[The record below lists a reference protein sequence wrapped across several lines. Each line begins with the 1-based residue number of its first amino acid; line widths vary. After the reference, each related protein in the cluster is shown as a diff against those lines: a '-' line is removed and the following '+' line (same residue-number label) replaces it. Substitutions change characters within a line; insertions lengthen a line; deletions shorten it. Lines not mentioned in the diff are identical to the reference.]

1 MLKPDKEAKEYI
13 DTICEWPPAE
23 FDTWPFDNFEDRLKA
38 DDNIAQIAR
47 FIAELVTEDYLESI
61 GNNYRLVMGIIR
73 VLKMV
78 NEELEQR
85 KNQQANLEKRVYPL
99 EEKVKALEEKIT
111 RKYKP
116 KYK

>member
-13 DTICEWPPAE
+13 DTICEWPPVE

-73 VLKMV
+73 VLGMMNDKI
-78 NEELEQR
+78 E
-85 KNQQANLEKRVYPL
+85 NLEGFRRNIESKNLDGRTT
-99 EEKVKALEEKIT
+99 ALEKKTT
-111 RKYKP
+111 RKYQP

>member
-13 DTICEWPPAE
+13 DAICEWPPVD

-61 GNNYRLVMGIIR
+61 GNNYRLVMGVIR
-73 VLKMV
+73 VLKMI

-85 KNQQANLEKRVYPL
+85 KNQQANLEKRVYDL
-99 EEKVKALEEKIT
+99 EEEIKG
-111 RKYKP
+111 RGGNKYV
-116 KYK
+116 YK